1 MKFFITS
8 DIEGTNGIVSWAEA
22 EMDSE
27 YYHAYARRMSE
38 EVAAVCNGINEIIP
52 ECEILVKDAHNNGR
66 NIDHEM
72 LPENVSLNRGW
83 SGHPYKMMNL
93 LDKSYDAAMMTGY
106 HSGGGYGGHP
116 LAHTMSMRT
125 PTLVING
132 RLGSE
137 FLMNYYTSLYLGVP
151 VILVSGDAGLCEH
164 VKDIDSQIVTCS
176 TSWGLGGSVTSEHPA
191 VSRKKLQAAAREAI
205 EGMGSVKQDLPKRF
219 KVEMRYR
226 EHPEAYKSSF
236 YPGCYLVD
244 DHTIGYETEDYF
256 EFLRM
261 YTFTF

>member
-1 MKFFITS
+1 MKFYITS

-27 YYHAYARRMSE
+27 YYHAYARRMTE
-38 EVAAVCNGINEIIP
+38 EVASVCGGINQAAP
-52 ECEILVKDAHNNGR
+52 GCEILVKDAHNNAR
-66 NIDHEM
+66 NIDHDL

-93 LDKSYDAAMMTGY
+93 LDESYDGVMMTGY

-125 PTLVING
+125 PTLYFNG

-137 FLMNYYTSLYLGVP
+137 FLMNYYTALYLGVP
-151 VILVSGDAGLCEH
+151 VIMVSGDEGLCRH
-164 VKDIDSQIVTCS
+164 VKEVDPQIVTCV
-176 TSWGLGGSVTSEHPA
+176 TSRGLGGSVTSEHPA
-191 VSRKKLQAAAREAI
+191 VSRRKLMAAAEEAVR
-205 EGMGSVKQDLPKRF
+205 GMGSVVQKLPEHF
-219 KVEMRYR
+219 KIEMRYR

-244 DHTIGYETEDYF
+244 DHTIGYETDDYF